1 MPERFGDFL
10 FASFEA
16 LAREQPAIHSR
27 LCAQLAPRGVAI
39 AVDDETVAV
48 RFDRHAVARGRSTGG
63 TAAIDV
69 RTTRATVLALVDAE
83 LSLVDAVLAD
93 RLWLRGALP
102 DLLAFHEG
110 LTTYVH
116 GAVRAPSFPALL
128 AAYRRPAHAPG
139 VQP

>member
-16 LAREQPAIHSR
+16 LAREQPAIHAR

-39 AVDDETVAV
+39 AVDDEIVAM
-48 RFDRHAVARGRSTGG
+48 RFDRHAVARGRSAG
-63 TAAIDV
+63 TTAIDV

-93 RLWLRGALP
+93 CLCLRGALP

>member
-1 MPERFGDFL
+1 MRFERL
-10 FASFEA
+10 
-16 LAREQPAIHSR
+16 
-27 LCAQLAPRGVAI
+27 
-39 AVDDETVAV
+39 
-48 RFDRHAVARGRSTGG
+48 AVARGRAAGG
-63 TAAIDV
+63 APAIDV
-69 RTTRATVLALVDAE
+69 RTTRATVLALIDAE

-93 RLWLRGALP
+93 HLSLRGALP